1 MHRVIGLLGGVVAHV
16 DIVLLVGAGGQ
27 IVDHGGVREDTQLAL
42 KTRGGVLDHHET
54 VVEVG
59 VLVEERR
66 QLAHQAVEQTVD
78 AAVAHF
84 AQIRDRD
91 AEVVGR
97 HTGIGAVGV
106 AAHQRDRA
114 AVLFIEDER
123 VVDGRVELDG
133 ERRLRVL
140 DGLFDRAVE
149 LRHAADGQRVLH
161 AVATAALKHGAVLQ
175 NGADVGR
182 GVDLVGVRA
191 HGHQALVHSHQRT
204 LEHLERERARNV
216 CRQAERLRVIDRKR
230 RERGDGRGAGE
241 QDKAFFGRK
250 HDGLESRALERLCAV
265 KRFAL
270 IGGPALADHHH
281 ADVALERQI
290 ADRAVAGDDGADAR
304 VEHVA
309 DQRERFKTDARMAGA
324 EVAEHDKHHCA
335 RALLGDGLADGAG
348 VGVDVVALDR
358 LAVLFGDELLPV
370 VTKARGQTIDGLAL
384 VACSISGISISSFF
398 VWMIPM
404 ALLTLLAIYLVYLRR
419 VPRTVGETGRSK
431 KECVRLLLRSL
442 WSLLLAIAVII
453 VFSLPTWAVV
463 TVVAAVNALVEK
475 FSVQEVRDAVV
486 KGFDL
491 KSLLGITMTYVF
503 KDLLILG
510 GVIDV
515 LPTYFEH
522 LPIPAFLVLVILYAF
537 GTLVAG
543 SSAAAAAF
551 IPLAYTMILDGGAFL
566 LALLM
571 NVSFASSQLSPTH
584 ICTAIIS
591 DYFGVT
597 FFATVKKL
605 LPLFLLTVLI
615 ACSYYMLLTAV
626 F

>member
-1 MHRVIGLLGGVVAHV
+1 MALIKVLIIFVVI
-16 DIVLLVGAGGQ
+16 
-27 IVDHGGVREDTQLAL
+27 LAL
-42 KTRGGVLDHHET
+42 LNKRLPLYLAMIFGSLLMIVMFRLPLATAGQTALHTLTGWDVWSVNLAMY
-54 VVEVG
+54 VIS
-59 VLVEERR
+59 VLVYELDLRHRFEDAQRAMNGLMRDPRR
-66 QLAHQAVEQTVD
+66 STSLACMLMQGPATVTICGGMVD
-78 AAVAHF
+78 MMAGDHLKNDEKAAVA
-84 AQIRDRD
+84 
-91 AEVVGR
+91 
-97 HTGIGAVGV
+97 TY
-106 AAHQRDRA
+106 
-114 AVLFIEDER
+114 
-123 VVDGRVELDG
+123 
-133 ERRLRVL
+133 
-140 DGLFDRAVE
+140 
-149 LRHAADGQRVLH
+149 LRHIPEAMVP
-161 AVATAALKHGAVLQ
+161 TFT
-175 NGADVGR
+175 
-182 GVDLVGVRA
+182 GV
-191 HGHQALVHSHQRT
+191 
-204 LEHLERERARNV
+204 
-216 CRQAERLRVIDRKR
+216 I
-230 RERGDGRGAGE
+230 
-241 QDKAFFGRK
+241 
-250 HDGLESRALERLCAV
+250 
-265 KRFAL
+265 
-270 IGGPALADHHH
+270 
-281 ADVALERQI
+281 
-290 ADRAVAGDDGADAR
+290 
-304 VEHVA
+304 
-309 DQRERFKTDARMAGA
+309 
-324 EVAEHDKHHCA
+324 
-335 RALLGDGLADGAG
+335 
-348 VGVDVVALDR
+348 
-358 LAVLFGDELLPV
+358 
-370 VTKARGQTIDGLAL
+370 

-398 VWMIPM
+398 VWMLPM

-453 VFSLPTWAVV
+453 VLSLPTRAVV

-475 FSVQEVRDAVV
+475 FSVQEVRDAVD

-551 IPLAYTMILDGGAFL
+551 IPLAYTMIPDGGAFL

-615 ACSYYMLLTAV
+615 AYGYYMLLTAV

>member
-1 MHRVIGLLGGVVAHV
+1 
-16 DIVLLVGAGGQ
+16 
-27 IVDHGGVREDTQLAL
+27 
-42 KTRGGVLDHHET
+42 
-54 VVEVG
+54 
-59 VLVEERR
+59 
-66 QLAHQAVEQTVD
+66 
-78 AAVAHF
+78 
-84 AQIRDRD
+84 
-91 AEVVGR
+91 
-97 HTGIGAVGV
+97 
-106 AAHQRDRA
+106 
-114 AVLFIEDER
+114 
-123 VVDGRVELDG
+123 
-133 ERRLRVL
+133 
-140 DGLFDRAVE
+140 
-149 LRHAADGQRVLH
+149 
-161 AVATAALKHGAVLQ
+161 
-175 NGADVGR
+175 
-182 GVDLVGVRA
+182 
-191 HGHQALVHSHQRT
+191 
-204 LEHLERERARNV
+204 
-216 CRQAERLRVIDRKR
+216 
-230 RERGDGRGAGE
+230 
-241 QDKAFFGRK
+241 
-250 HDGLESRALERLCAV
+250 
-265 KRFAL
+265 
-270 IGGPALADHHH
+270 
-281 ADVALERQI
+281 
-290 ADRAVAGDDGADAR
+290 
-304 VEHVA
+304 
-309 DQRERFKTDARMAGA
+309 
-324 EVAEHDKHHCA
+324 
-335 RALLGDGLADGAG
+335 
-348 VGVDVVALDR
+348 
-358 LAVLFGDELLPV
+358 
-370 VTKARGQTIDGLAL
+370 
-384 VACSISGISISSFF
+384 
-398 VWMIPM
+398 M

-442 WSLLLAIAVII
+442 WSLLLAIVL
-453 VFSLPTWAVV
+453 SLPTWAVV

-551 IPLAYTMILDGGAFL
+551 IPLAYTMIPDGSAFL

-584 ICTAIIS
+584 ICMAIIS

-615 ACSYYMLLTAV
+615 ACGYYMLLTAV